1 MIVPCRNEKD
11 HIVSCARSIL
21 AQYFPAGGMEV
32 LLVDGLSDDGTRDIL
47 ERLVESDDR
56 LRLVDNPLQTT
67 PSALNIGIR
76 ASRGRHIAILGAHAE
91 YAANYLQTCLELLQ
105 EHPEVCCVG
114 GPIIS
119 HGKGLFG
126 RAVAAAMSHPIG
138 VGNAKHRLRHYE
150 GYAEGA
156 CFPIFRKEIFETVG
170 LFDETLV
177 CAEDDE
183 LNYRLAQRG
192 EKVFISP
199 RASCSYFVRET
210 PSHLARQ
217 YFKYG
222 CARVAVL
229 RKHRLPATFRHVVP
243 TGFMFLMV
251 TMLVV
256 GWSLPGWWWLTGS
269 VLPIVYGATLLG
281 VATSVAHKQGWL
293 IGILFPIAAG
303 IMHTAYAAGFI
314 WGTLRG
320 RGHRG
325 TNPIDWRPEATIYR
339 KY

>member
-1 MIVPCRNEKD
+1 M
-11 HIVSCARSIL
+11 
-21 AQYFPAGGMEV
+21 
-32 LLVDGLSDDGTRDIL
+32 
-47 ERLVESDDR
+47 
-56 LRLVDNPLQTT
+56 VDNPSHTT

-91 YAANYLQTCLELLQ
+91 YAPNYLQTCLELLQ

-138 VGNAKHRLRHYE
+138 VGNAKHRWRGYE

-192 EKVFISP
+192 EKVFIFSSGELQLFCARDAVPP
-199 RASCSYFVRET
+199 RATVFQVRM
-210 PSHLARQ
+210 
-217 YFKYG
+217 
-222 CARVAVL
+222 CARSSM

-251 TMLVV
+251 AMLVV
-256 GWSLPGWWWLTGS
+256 GWSLPSLVAADGLSASYRLWLYTSWCSDQCSAQTRMVGWDPVSHCRWNYA
-269 VLPIVYGATLLG
+269 YG
-281 VATSVAHKQGWL
+281 
-293 IGILFPIAAG
+293 
-303 IMHTAYAAGFI
+303 
-314 WGTLRG
+314 LRG
-320 RGHRG
+320 WFHMGNSKR
-325 TNPIDWRPEATIYR
+325 
-339 KY
+339 